1 MVFGIYPTLC
11 LNLFIIK
18 VIPFYIIT
26 VSHGLEQWGCS

>member
-18 VIPFYIIT
+18 MLSLSILLPFHT
-26 VSHGLEQWGCS
+26 V